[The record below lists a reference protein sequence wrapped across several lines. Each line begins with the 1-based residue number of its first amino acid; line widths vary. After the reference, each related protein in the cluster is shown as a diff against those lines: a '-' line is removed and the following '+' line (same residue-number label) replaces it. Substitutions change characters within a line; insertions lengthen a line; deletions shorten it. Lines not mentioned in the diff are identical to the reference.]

1 MTPNTTVK
9 NVSKALLS
17 NFFTYAGITTVVI
30 PELTNVRKK
39 VDKLFAKL
47 YASNSTHTPKLA
59 AIIADL

>member
-30 PELTNVRKK
+30 PALTNVRKK

-47 YASNSTHTPKLA
+47 YASNSTHTPK
-59 AIIADL
+59 